1 MAKKFVLLLF
11 LISAMTAAL
20 SQEFTRE
27 YADSIRIALKKSSTD
42 LNRID
47 LLLSLAQFYV
57 FKPGEFQV
65 DFDSARRY
73 INEAEQLNKKV
84 RSRDVVGYILLTESS
99 IIKELGDWAAGKE
112 MNQQA
117 LKILQ
122 PGTNKTYLGRAYYR
136 LSEYYD
142 YKDSLENVKKIE
154 LVEKA
159 IATFE
164 LTSAWNDKGRALEM
178 LGDVVF
184 WNAMDSKAMSFLQ
197 RALAAYDSAKNK
209 RVQGVY
215 VLMAQIYQN
224 QKQFGKALFYY
235 LKALTIVEAI
245 QDTGMTLCQI
255 YNNIGSLYKDIW
267 KLEVAIKYYHDALQ
281 VAVKNK
287 NQSEI
292 PGIARNLAQAYYL
305 NNQSEQSLQALSL
318 ISNEVFKSNR
328 SYVLH
333 LTNAYY
339 LRAYCRLRQYDNARP
354 YFQFI
359 LDNVN
364 KNDLATGDLRYIAE
378 YYNGIGQY
386 SKARNYLAKSIEY
399 CKKNN
404 LQTGLMLGLRVAYE
418 IDSAQGNYR
427 SAFNYLS
434 QYKAKND
441 SLFSE
446 NTQRQFELITVD
458 HALGLKEDSIKI
470 KDNDIALLTERSNL
484 QQANLRQARLMK
496 NVTIVGILLA
506 IIIIGLIYRQYKLKQ
521 KSNIIISGKNKM
533 LEHLVTEKDWLV
545 KEVHHRVKN
554 NLQTVMSLLGTQ
566 SNYLKD
572 DVAIDAIND
581 SHRRIQSMSLI
592 HQRLYQSN
600 NLSAIKMNDYVHE
613 LVNSLSDSFDINKN
627 IQFRLSIEAVEL
639 NLAHCIPIG
648 LILNE
653 AITNCFKYAF
663 PADREGVITISL
675 KRISHNSFL
684 LIINDN
690 GVGLPP
696 DFHVNSQSSMGMNLM
711 RGLSTEMGAQFSVS
725 SDNGTR
731 IDVNFTYVPENEVK
745 ATPPETE
752 MAHSV

>member
-11 LISAMTAAL
+11 LISAMIAAL

-73 INEAEQLNKKV
+73 INEAQQLNKKV
-84 RSRDVVGYILLTESS
+84 QSRDVMGYILLTESS
-99 IIKELGDWAAGKE
+99 IIKELGDWARGEE
-112 MNQQA
+112 MNHQA
-117 LKILQ
+117 LKILE

-164 LTSAWNDKGRALEM
+164 HTSAWNDKGRALEM

-184 WNAMDSKAMSFLQ
+184 WNAMYSKAMSFLQ

>member
-11 LISAMTAAL
+11 LISAMIAAL

-73 INEAEQLNKKV
+73 INEAQQLNKKV
-84 RSRDVVGYILLTESS
+84 QSRDVMGYILLTESS
-99 IIKELGDWAAGKE
+99 IIKELGDWARGEE
-112 MNQQA
+112 MNHQA
-117 LKILQ
+117 LKILE

-292 PGIARNLAQAYYL
+292 PEIARNLAQAYYL

>member
-11 LISAMTAAL
+11 LISAMIAAL

-73 INEAEQLNKKV
+73 INEAQQLNKKV
-84 RSRDVVGYILLTESS
+84 QSRDVMGYILLTESS
-99 IIKELGDWAAGKE
+99 IIKELGDWARGEE
-112 MNQQA
+112 MNHQA
-117 LKILQ
+117 LKILE

-292 PGIARNLAQAYYL
+292 PEIARNLAQAYYL

-545 KEVHHRVKN
+545 KEIHHRVKN
-554 NLQTVMSLLGTQ
+554 NLHTVMGLLGTQ
-566 SNYLKD
+566 AGYLEHEE
-572 DVAIDAIND
+572 AINAI
-581 SHRRIQSMSLI
+581 SNSQHRIQAMSLI

-600 NLSAIKMNDYVHE
+600 NLSAINMKEYIHE
-613 LVNSLSDSFDINKN
+613 LVDSLNDSFNNNNHVWFNLEIDP
-627 IQFRLSIEAVEL
+627 IQL
-639 NLAHCIPIG
+639 NLAHCIPLG

-653 AITNCFKYAF
+653 AITNSFKYAF
-663 PADREGVITISL
+663 PEDKQGLINIELKTVSENNYLLTI
-675 KRISHNSFL
+675 K
-684 LIINDN
+684 DN
-690 GVGLPP
+690 GIGLPHGFNLIRP
-696 DFHVNSQSSMGMNLM
+696 DSMGMNLM
-711 RGLSTEMGAQFSVS
+711 QGLSAEIGAQFTLTNE
-725 SDNGTR
+725 NGTR
-731 IDVNFTYVPENEVK
+731 VNINFEYVPDATDEIGQVK
-745 ATPPETE
+745 TE
-752 MAHSV
+752 EMQTV

>member
-11 LISAMTAAL
+11 LISAMIAAL

-73 INEAEQLNKKV
+73 INEAQQLNKKV
-84 RSRDVVGYILLTESS
+84 QSRDVMGYILLTESS
-99 IIKELGDWAAGKE
+99 IIKELGDWARGEE
-112 MNQQA
+112 MNHQA
-117 LKILQ
+117 LKILE

>member
-11 LISAMTAAL
+11 LISAMIAAL

-73 INEAEQLNKKV
+73 INEAQQLNKKV
-84 RSRDVVGYILLTESS
+84 QSRDVMGYILLTESS
-99 IIKELGDWAAGKE
+99 IIKELGDWARGEE
-112 MNQQA
+112 MNHQA
-117 LKILQ
+117 LKILE

-142 YKDSLENVKKIE
+142 YKDSLENFKKIE

>member
-73 INEAEQLNKKV
+73 INEAQQLNKKV
-84 RSRDVVGYILLTESS
+84 QSRDVMGYILLTESS
-99 IIKELGDWAAGKE
+99 IIKELGDWARGEE
-112 MNQQA
+112 MNHQA
-117 LKILQ
+117 LKILE

-318 ISNEVFKSNR
+318 ISNEVFKSDHA
-328 SYVLH
+328 YVLH

-484 QQANLRQARLMK
+484 QQANLRQARLVK

>member
-1 MAKKFVLLLF
+1 
-11 LISAMTAAL
+11 
-20 SQEFTRE
+20 
-27 YADSIRIALKKSSTD
+27 
-42 LNRID
+42 
-47 LLLSLAQFYV
+47 
-57 FKPGEFQV
+57 
-65 DFDSARRY
+65 
-73 INEAEQLNKKV
+73 
-84 RSRDVVGYILLTESS
+84 
-99 IIKELGDWAAGKE
+99 
-112 MNQQA
+112 MNHQA
-117 LKILQ
+117 LKILE

>member
-1 MAKKFVLLLF
+1 MAKKFVLLLS
-11 LISAMTAAL
+11 LISAMTTAL
-20 SQEFTRE
+20 PQEITRE
-27 YADSIRIALKKSSTD
+27 DADSMRIALKKSSPD

-47 LLLSLAQFYV
+47 LLLSLAQFYI

>member
-73 INEAEQLNKKV
+73 INEAQQLNKKV
-84 RSRDVVGYILLTESS
+84 QSRDVMGYILLTESS
-99 IIKELGDWAAGKE
+99 IIKELGDWARGEE
-112 MNQQA
+112 MNHQA
-117 LKILQ
+117 LKILE

-600 NLSAIKMNDYVHE
+600 NLSAIKMNDYIHE